1 MTVLVDEARWEWRG
15 SLWAHLVSDESY
27 EELHELATSIGKR
40 RLGFQGDHYDIDS
53 VDRERA
59 IAAGAVAVDSRELV
73 RRLTAAGLRRANA
86 KPRWESLGTSP
97 PGAVPSRPVAGLR
110 TIGGFGAQRL
120 IDAIDHMGTLAVA
133 GQTGA
138 WADRDRLVVL
148 VDIGPEVT
156 APTAGTLVE
165 LADEVVVGGARVDG
179 DRSVE
184 LFVTR

>member
-27 EELHELATSIGKR
+27 AELHELARSIGKR
-40 RLGFQGDHYDIDS
+40 RLGFQGDHYDIDT

-59 IAAGAVAVDSRELV
+59 IDAGAVAVGSRELV
-73 RRLTAAGLRRANA
+73 RRLTRSGLRQADA

-97 PGAVPSRPVAGLR
+97 PGAAPARPVAGLR
-110 TIGGFGAQRL
+110 SVGGSGASRL
-120 IDAIDHMGTLAVA
+120 IEAIDHMGALAVA

-138 WADRDRLVVL
+138 WADPGRLVVL
-148 VDIGPEVT
+148 IDFGPDLEPPSSG
-156 APTAGTLVE
+156 ALVE

-184 LFVTR
+184 FFVTR